1 MVCEQCQTWCPV
13 WLLLSLSVAAS
24 SQRVVEIPAAH
35 SPLHKVPVLKSAE
48 GRLQVTLRL
57 GAARLRGPAVDVMTR
72 SYGDVPGNT
81 WMIRPGDRLSV
92 LLKNDLEG
100 SLGPDALNNFHH
112 PNTTNLHVHGLH
124 VSPIAPADD
133 VLYTVAHPQAS
144 AQYEYHILA
153 DHSPGTYWY
162 HPHHHGSTLLQAAG
176 GAAGA
181 IVVQDPPGY
190 LSPQL
195 EAMADQ
201 VFVVQDL
208 TASKLKFAA
217 KASHDNLFKA
227 ERWSSQ
233 DEFLLVNGAP
243 LPVVSAQ
250 PGEWQRWRLVM
261 AGMSR
266 YLNLGFGS
274 CEAALLAKDGVYI
287 ADFPRFVPRVSIPP
301 GGRADLVVRCPA
313 APAGKAMEHS
323 ITSFKPPVDNP
334 GVHTFEGKVL
344 TVQVDGLPMEGTSA
358 KDLQPW
364 APPVRPEYLLDTRAR
379 EPQCSCSTSMG
390 IGSNSKWIEGHL
402 FAGPKSYMHRSPRN
416 ALVERKLS
424 GLDKH
429 PYHQHSWHFQL
440 QETPAG
446 DNPYFKAGDWHDTYV
461 NVQDSEARVRFQTA
475 DFHGPLVVH
484 CHDVSHSDKGMI
496 AVEYVEGESDR
507 NCGCD
512 LLSQSEFLSQ
522 TALQVA
528 PSVAMGSDTLVAA
541 AVVGLGAMLGLAV
554 GGSVWLVRS
563 WHDPEDMHY
572 SALAKGAANS
582 ESTQ

>member
-1 MVCEQCQTWCPV
+1 MVGKQSQNWCSV
-13 WLLLSLSVAAS
+13 CLLLSLSVVVSA
-24 SQRVVEIPAAH
+24 QRVVDIPAAN
-35 SPLHKVPVLKSAE
+35 SPMREIPVLKSGE
-48 GRLQVTLRL
+48 GELQVTLRL
-57 GAARLRGPAVDVMTR
+57 GAARLQGPAVDVMTR
-72 SYGDVPGNT
+72 SYGEVPGKT

-100 SLGPDALNNFHH
+100 SWGPDAVNDYHH

-124 VSPIAPADD
+124 VSPIAPSDD
-133 VLYTVAHPQAS
+133 VLYTVAHPLGS
-144 AQYEYHILA
+144 AQYDYHILG

-162 HPHHHGSTLLQAAG
+162 HPHHHGSTLIQSAG

-195 EAMADQ
+195 EAMVDQ

-208 TASKLKFAA
+208 IASKLELAA
-217 KASHDNLFKA
+217 NVSHDHLFKA

-233 DEFLLVNGAP
+233 DELLLVNGAP
-243 LPVVSAQ
+243 LPVVSAR

-261 AGMSR
+261 AGLSR

-274 CEAALLAKDGVYI
+274 CEVALLAKDGVYI

-313 APAGKAMEHS
+313 GPAGKVVEHS
-323 ITSFKPPVDNP
+323 VTSFTRPADKGIN
-334 GVHTFEGKVL
+334 TFVGKVF
-344 TVQVDGLPMEGTSA
+344 TVRVDGLQKEGASSR
-358 KDLQPW
+358 DLQPW
-364 APPVRPEYLLDTRAR
+364 APPMRPEYLRDTRAQ
-379 EPQCSCSTSMG
+379 EAQCSCSTSMG
-390 IGSNSKWIEGHL
+390 IGKNSKWIEGHL
-402 FAGPKSYMHRSPRN
+402 FSGPKSYMHRSPTN
-416 ALVERKLS
+416 ALVERNLS

-446 DNPYFKAGDWHDTYV
+446 DDPYFKAGDWHDTYL
-461 NVQDSEARVRFQTA
+461 NVQDSEARVRFKTA
-475 DFHGPLVVH
+475 DFYGPLVLH

-496 AVEYVEGESDR
+496 AVEYVGANSD
-507 NCGCD
+507 CGCD
-512 LLSQSEFLSQ
+512 LLSQSEFLSR
-522 TALQVA
+522 TALQVVPVA
-528 PSVAMGSDTLVAA
+528 PMGSDTLVAA

-554 GGSVWLVRS
+554 GGSAWLVRS
-563 WHDPEDMHY
+563 WRDPEDMHY
-572 SALAKGAANS
+572 SAMAEGAGNS
-582 ESTQ
+582 DSAQ